1 MKQVLRY
8 LVLFVGLIAAYLLFA
23 VAVTLLP
30 SKPVERHV
38 EQTLEATDL
47 KADFWFAFLYKPA
60 YFMDNF
66 TDALIV
72 NQAMCNGRSD
82 MNVWERV
89 MLVPRMELDHD
100 QCENLRLLSEG
111 DGSLHVVNYP
121 RYWHGSTFLMR
132 LLLTVDDYVVLRT
145 FFYILSSMLLLWVL
159 VALLRRMGAW
169 AAAVYMLAMLSVN
182 VFMMQFSIQF
192 LPMLVL
198 ALTGTLVV
206 LYHGDDNCRM
216 ARLFFILGSLTAYFD
231 LLTCPLLSWGIP
243 MLVWLAMK
251 RKNEGKS
258 VQHFAV
264 TSALWAVGYAA
275 TWAAK
280 WLVATMTTSA
290 NVFADATDQAMVRA
304 SVGETSRWGAL
315 VRNVELVPWLYAAI
329 ALVVLIL
336 FVVHYFDSRRWRQAV
351 LCLVVALAPMVWFM
365 AISEHSWLHYWFT
378 YRIIAITVMGVLMA
392 AACLVDWRNVK
403 IGKLDKRRQ

>member
-89 MLVPRMELDHD
+89 MLVPRMELEHD

-192 LPMLVL
+192 LPVL
-198 ALTGTLVV
+198 LIAVAGTLVV
-206 LYHGDDNCRM
+206 LYHGNDSGRM
-216 ARLFFILGSLTAYFD
+216 ARMFFILGSLTAYFD
-231 LLTCPLLSWGIP
+231 LLTCPLITWGIP
-243 MLVWLAMK
+243 MVVWLAMK
-251 RKNEGKS
+251 HSDEVKPVRS
-258 VQHFAV
+258 FAV
-264 TSALWAVGYAA
+264 SSALWGVGYAA

-280 WLVATMTTSA
+280 WLIATLTTSA
-290 NVFADATDQAMVRA
+290 DVFADAAGQAAERA
-304 SVGETSRWGAL
+304 SMGDSGRWAAL
-315 VRNVELVPWLYAAI
+315 VRNVELVPWLYAAV
-329 ALVVLIL
+329 ALVVLIV
-336 FVVHYFDSRRWRQAV
+336 FAVRWFDSRRWRQAV
-351 LCLVVALAPMVWFM
+351 LCLVAALAPMGWFI
-365 AISEHSWLHYWFT
+365 AVAQHSWQHYWFT
-378 YRIIAITVMGVLMA
+378 YRILAVTVMGVLMA
-392 AACLVDWRNVK
+392 VGCLVDWQRIEWRKTDNS
-403 IGKLDKRRQ
+403 